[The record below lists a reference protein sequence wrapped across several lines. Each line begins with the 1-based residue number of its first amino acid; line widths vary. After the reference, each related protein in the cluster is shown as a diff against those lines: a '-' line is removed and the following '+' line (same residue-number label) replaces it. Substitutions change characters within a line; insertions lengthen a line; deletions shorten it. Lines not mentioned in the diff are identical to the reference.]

1 MPPIQGSCSSLHS
14 PVCNQEPSPVS
25 QSHRAVRFPMLLA
38 DVQIEHK
45 AIPLSP
51 KREGERVNRQ
61 TKTDNE
67 TETGIQTDSFL
78 QHRH

>member
-1 MPPIQGSCSSLHS
+1 
-14 PVCNQEPSPVS
+14 
-25 QSHRAVRFPMLLA
+25 MLLKLA
-38 DVQIEHK
+38 DGQIEHE